1 MEDCEQSKKCRP
13 EVKVEVKEANQDSG
27 REFCEFVKT
36 NWVEKQEL
44 FYDTMKQLT
53 QKKSFT
59 MKNIRVKTEEVLTK
73 QDEIFENGEDLIRKI
88 IHKSK

>member
-36 NWVEKQEL
+36 NQVEKQEL

-53 QKKSFT
+53 QKKLFT

-73 QDEIFENGEDLIRKI
+73 EDEIFENGEDLIRKI